1 MKLAQHTSDRQQGQ
15 LQVDAAN
22 DHMEGGN
29 VTQFKHK
36 QPGKLSDERSAKPVA
51 QRAKRAPKAAASKIA
66 SMTRDDLSFTARIPR
81 KEFPD
86 LPMLENWAPLVVPRQ
101 INQWDIGVELGHKMV
116 DEVEKLASLNEEGA
130 YNAIRFA
137 FSSQN
142 WQPGR
147 GTEMGFSEGIAKLA
161 MVGLRHLADGGK
173 PYDPANPKTAQ
184 TELTSSSSVKKQVAK
199 RPVRAKRRGLRAH
212 SCKSTPWARL
222 PFVGKDHGKHET
234 NWDVPMTGTF
244 LGGVEAGK
252 SIAHIYLK
260 YLRDERGNQFSLS
273 SSLLGSMLY
282 SMALKQPATKE
293 EQTALNGQRA
303 GFLGELSR
311 WLEQAAVRLG
321 PDLDRLSEQQLIDN
335 TNVWLDPDAYSQ
347 EFRDLG

>member
-1 MKLAQHTSDRQQGQ
+1 MSATVGKVKRSRQ
-15 LQVDAAN
+15 
-22 DHMEGGN
+22 
-29 VTQFKHK
+29 K
-36 QPGKLSDERSAKPVA
+36 
-51 QRAKRAPKAAASKIA
+51 AKR
-66 SMTRDDLSFTARIPR
+66 
-81 KEFPD
+81 
-86 LPMLENWAPLVVPRQ
+86 V
-101 INQWDIGVELGHKMV
+101 
-116 DEVEKLASLNEEGA
+116 
-130 YNAIRFA
+130 
-137 FSSQN
+137 
-142 WQPGR
+142 
-147 GTEMGFSEGIAKLA
+147 
-161 MVGLRHLADGGK
+161 
-173 PYDPANPKTAQ
+173 
-184 TELTSSSSVKKQVAK
+184 
-199 RPVRAKRRGLRAH
+199 GLRAH
-212 SCKSTPWARL
+212 SGKSTPWARL
-222 PFVGKDHGKHET
+222 PFVGKDHSERESC
-234 NWDVPMTGTF
+234 WDVPMTGTY

-335 TNVWLDPDAYSQ
+335 TNVWLDPGAYSQ